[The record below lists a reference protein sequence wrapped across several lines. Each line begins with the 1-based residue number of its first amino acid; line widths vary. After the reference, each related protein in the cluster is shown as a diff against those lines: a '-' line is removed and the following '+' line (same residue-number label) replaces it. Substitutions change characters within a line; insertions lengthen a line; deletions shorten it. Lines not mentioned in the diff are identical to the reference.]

1 MDYITVTAKNLDDAI
16 TEALVQLEV
25 TSDRLDY
32 EVIEKGSD
40 GFLGFGRKQA
50 VIKARRKEEPVVEVK
65 AEKKEEK
72 PVKVEQAAK
81 VEKTEH
87 AEKKELVKTETKN
100 EFKKEH
106 KKEITDENILEK
118 ISEANKQRVH
128 IAKSKSGIVVKG
140 INDMAVRFSKCCNPV
155 PGDEI
160 VGFVTRGRG
169 MSIHRTDCINIINLS
184 DVERSRLITA
194 EWEDNDLE
202 EGGQYLAELKI
213 FADDRRGLLLDVS
226 KVFTEEK
233 IDVKSMNT
241 RTSKKGTATME
252 MGFVV
257 HGREE
262 LNRVI
267 GKLRQIE
274 NVIDIERTTG

>member
-32 EVIEKGSD
+32 EVIEKGSN
-40 GFLGFGRKQA
+40 GLLGFGRKQA

-72 PVKVEQAAK
+72 PVKVEKAAK

-87 AEKKELVKTETKN
+87 AEKKEPVKTETKN

-140 INDMAVRFSKCCNPV
+140 INDMAVRFSKCCNPI

-160 VGFVTRGRG
+160 VGYVTRGRG
-169 MSIHRTDCINIINLS
+169 VTIHRTDCVNVMNMS
-184 DVERSRLITA
+184 EMDRRRLLEA
-194 EWEDNDLE
+194 EWQDPEIKPDE
-202 EGGQYLAELKI
+202 HYMAEINVYANNRTGLLVDISKI
-213 FADDRRGLLLDVS
+213 FTERKIDIRNINCRTNKQEKATISVSFNVSCKDELNSLIEKIRQLESVLDV
-226 KVFTEEK
+226 
-233 IDVKSMNT
+233 
-241 RTSKKGTATME
+241 
-252 MGFVV
+252 
-257 HGREE
+257 
-262 LNRVI
+262 
-267 GKLRQIE
+267 
-274 NVIDIERTTG
+274 ERTTG

>member
-226 KVFTEEK
+226 KEFTEEK

>member
-72 PVKVEQAAK
+72 PVKVEKAAK

-87 AEKKELVKTETKN
+87 AEKKEPVKTETKN

-106 KKEITDENILEK
+106 KKEKDFKKAPKKEVREETELAKVEPATIEACEKFVEDVLNAMNMEEVKVTSTVDEEGALSITMEGKNMGILIGK
-118 ISEANKQRVH
+118 RGQTLDSLQYLTNRVANKMQNGYVRVKLDTEDYRRRRKETLENLAKN
-128 IAKSKSGIVVKG
+128 IA
-140 INDMAVRFSKCCNPV
+140 
-155 PGDEI
+155 
-160 VGFVTRGRG
+160 
-169 MSIHRTDCINIINLS
+169 
-184 DVERSRLITA
+184 
-194 EWEDNDLE
+194 
-202 EGGQYLAELKI
+202 
-213 FADDRRGLLLDVS
+213 S
-226 KVFTEEK
+226 KVKRTRRTVALEPMNPYERRIIHAALQSDPHVTTHSEGEEPYRK
-233 IDVKSMNT
+233 
-241 RTSKKGTATME
+241 
-252 MGFVV
+252 VV
-257 HGREE
+257 VTLKR
-262 LNRVI
+262 
-267 GKLRQIE
+267 
-274 NVIDIERTTG
+274 